1 MAAAKHKIKK
11 TKNTKRVKARS
22 KLAPTTKP
30 AYLSFYNRECNRLSG
45 IQLAC
50 MLGITVFWL
59 IIGGN
64 LEASSAFFGCLA
76 WIFPS
81 MYFTKKVLRS
91 IYPAELK
98 QSPRALLRIFF
109 LTELK
114 KLALSMFLV
123 FLCVRY
129 LPITNLAFISGY
141 IVAILSPWPWFLSL
155 FKTYQ
160 KEQS

>member
-1 MAAAKHKIKK
+1 MATPKHTRKK
-11 TKNTKRVKARS
+11 TSKTKRV
-22 KLAPTTKP
+22 PP

-59 IIGGN
+59 IIRGN
-64 LEASSAFFGCLA
+64 LEASSAFYGCLA

-81 MYFTKKVLRS
+81 IYFTKKVLRS
-91 IYPAELK
+91 IYPAKLK
-98 QSPRALLRIFF
+98 QSPRALLGLFF

-114 KLALSMFLV
+114 KLILSMLLV

-129 LPITNLAFISGY
+129 LPINNLAFMSGY
-141 IVAILSPWPWFLSL
+141 IVAILAPWPWFLSL
-155 FKTYQ
+155 FTIYQ
-160 KEQS
+160 KEKT